1 AIALVQQGS
10 AYWAHIGDS
19 RVYHL
24 RGGAMLVRT
33 RDHSH
38 VEMLLRQ
45 GKITESQL
53 PTHPMRN
60 FVECCLGGDPAIP
73 EMTLSGRH
81 VLQPDDVVLLCTD
94 GIWAGLADSAL
105 AACSAPQG
113 QPLAGCLQ
121 ALARRAVQ

>member
-1 AIALVQQGS
+1 
-10 AYWAHIGDS
+10 
-19 RVYHL
+19 
-24 RGGAMLVRT
+24 RT

-81 VLQPDDVVLLCTD
+81 VLQPDDLLLLCTD
-94 GIWAGLADSAL
+94 GIWAGLGDEAI
-105 AACSAPQG
+105 AACAALPG
-113 QPLAGCLQ
+113 QSLASSLQ
-121 ALARRAVQ
+121 ALARRAVQANAPFSDNATIAALRWRGDLPAQAAPSAD